1 MSIRFLAGKGA
12 RPFVSAH
19 RGFSARAP
27 ENTMPALTA
36 SFEAG
41 ADVAEIDVR
50 LTSDGTLVLMHDAT
64 VDRTTDGK
72 GPISEMTMEQVRN
85 LDAGRWFDRK
95 FAGTPVPT
103 LDEVLAWARGRMA
116 LLIELKNYPE
126 RNEAFVD
133 DLVATILRNDA
144 EDFAVPACFD
154 HPTLAEIHLRHQ
166 GWSLEMILPCRLVD
180 PVHAARAAGAT
191 LLSLE
196 PEFIVASDL
205 EVVHAAGLSVLT
217 TMKSTEHGRE
227 LYNMGVDFIESDDV
241 DLVCQTLRQL
251 DGWE

>member
-1 MSIRFLAGKGA
+1 MPIQFLAGKGA

-19 RGFSARAP
+19 RGFSVRAP
-27 ENTMPALTA
+27 ENTMPALQA
-36 SFEAG
+36 AVDAG

-72 GPISEMTMEQVRN
+72 GPISAMTLAEARS

-95 FAGTPVPT
+95 FAGTRVPT
-103 LDEVLAWARGRMA
+103 LDEVLAWGCGRLG

-126 RNEAFVD
+126 REPAFID
-133 DLVATILRNDA
+133 ALIATILRNDA
-144 EDFAVPACFD
+144 EDFTVPACID
-154 HPTLAEIHLRHQ
+154 HPTLTEIHRRHS
-166 GWSLEMILPCRLVD
+166 GWPLEMILPCRLTD

-205 EVVHAAGLSVLT
+205 EAIHAAGLSVLT
-217 TMKSTEHGRE
+217 TVKSTEHGRDLLE
-227 LYNMGVDFIESDDV
+227 MGVDFFESDDV
-241 DLVCQTLRQL
+241 GLACRTLRQL
-251 DGWE
+251 SCRP